1 MFYCG
6 ERSGC
11 YSTCNSDSQL
21 SVDSYSGREILSPGT
36 GTSLN
41 KNNMSSNQEVVQL
54 KTNPVLKT
62 QTCNKL
68 ILQ

>member
-6 ERSGC
+6 EKLGC
-11 YSTCNSDSQL
+11 HSTCNSDSQL
-21 SVDSYSGREILSPGT
+21 SVDSYSGGEILSPGT
-36 GTSLN
+36 GTTLN
-41 KNNMSSNQEVVQL
+41 KNNISSNQKVPQL
-54 KTNPVLKT
+54 KPNPDLKT